1 MCKGRAIAFR
11 KNTSACEI
19 VYRILENWSTG
30 NENFVKEFEKTV
42 DRVLENCYDGHG
54 QRNDCGVRRLKM
66 EKNMK
71 SKIVVDSSANVY
83 ELPDVGFA
91 CVPLKILTDEQ
102 EYVDTAEVDAP
113 ALAEMLRTYKGRT
126 STSCPNIS
134 DWLTAYEGAD
144 EVYVVTITGTLS
156 GAYNAALL
164 AGEEYE
170 QSHEGAR
177 VFVLDS
183 LSTGAESRLLVERL
197 AALIKAGK
205 PFDTVCE
212 EIRAYHEHT
221 HLLFALESL
230 ANLARNGRV
239 KPAVAAVAR
248 MLGIRVIGQA
258 SDAGDLEVLCKTRG
272 EHGALERMVLEMK
285 AHGLT
290 NGRVHIDHCCNAA
303 AAERLKHMV
312 HAVPGGQGGGRQLRR
327 AVQLLRGARR
337 PDGGLRGQRSPHR
350 LSGKY
355 IIESWFTG
363 ASADAPVNFFIRNK
377 GGRHAGV
384 PDTKSLQRGK
394 NRVILNRIIEV
405 S

>member
-1 MCKGRAIAFR
+1 MRRTPAGM
-11 KNTSACEI
+11 EI
-19 VYRILENWSTG
+19 DE
-30 NENFVKEFEKTV
+30 
-42 DRVLENCYDGHG
+42 
-54 QRNDCGVRRLKM
+54 
-66 EKNMK
+66 MK
-71 SKIVVDSSANVY
+71 RIVVDSSASLY
-83 ELPDVGFA
+83 QMDGIDFA
-91 CVPLKILTDEQ
+91 AVPLKIVTDER
-102 EYVDTAEVDAP
+102 EYLDDGTLDAVEMATA
-113 ALAEMLRTYKGRT
+113 LRTYKGKT

-134 DWLTAYEGAD
+134 DWMAAYEGAD

-312 HAVPGGQGGGRQLRR
+312 HAVFPEAKVEVGSC
-327 AVQLLRGARR
+327 GALCSYYAEY
-337 PDGGLRGQRSPHR
+337 GGLMVG
-350 LSGKY
+350 Y
-355 IIESWFTG
+355 E
-363 ASADAPVNFFIRNK
+363 DNEAPTV
-377 GGRHAGV
+377 
-384 PDTKSLQRGK
+384 
-394 NRVILNRIIEV
+394 
-405 S
+405 

>member
-1 MCKGRAIAFR
+1 MAWMIV
-11 KNTSACEI
+11 SDSSCEI
-19 VYRILENWSTG
+19 RELKNPAPGVQFALVPFKI
-30 NENFVKEFEKTV
+30 
-42 DRVLENCYDGHG
+42 RVGE
-54 QRNDCGVRRLKM
+54 R
-66 EKNMK
+66 
-71 SKIVVDSSANVY
+71 
-83 ELPDVGFA
+83 
-91 CVPLKILTDEQ
+91 
-102 EYVDTAEVDAP
+102 EYVDLATLNTQQMLQAMTDYNGASTTACPSPEEW
-113 ALAEMLRTYKGRT
+113 AEYFLQADNVFAFT
-126 STSCPNIS
+126 IS
-134 DWLTAYEGAD
+134 SN
-144 EVYVVTITGTLS
+144 LS
-156 GAYNAALL
+156 GSYNAALL
-164 AGEEYE
+164 AAEEYKADHPE
-170 QSHEGAR
+170 AR

-272 EHGALERMVLEMK
+272 EHGALERIVLEMK

-312 HAVPGGQGGGRQLRR
+312 HAVFPEAKVEVGSC
-327 AVQLLRGARR
+327 GALCSYYAEY
-337 PDGGLRGQRSPHR
+337 GGLMVG
-350 LSGKY
+350 Y
-355 IIESWFTG
+355 E
-363 ASADAPVNFFIRNK
+363 DNEAPTV
-377 GGRHAGV
+377 
-384 PDTKSLQRGK
+384 
-394 NRVILNRIIEV
+394 
-405 S
+405 